1 MTTHIIKWF
10 ILLCICFSIIMVC
23 LAALTFLQQYF
34 SHLSTTSSSY
44 SVPGLLNCFWQE
56 ISYFHSLPGMEGL
69 GVIIISNVLYSY
81 LVILPN

>member
-23 LAALTFLQQYF
+23 FAALTFLQQYF

-56 ISYFHSLPGMEGL
+56 D
-69 GVIIISNVLYSY
+69 
-81 LVILPN
+81 